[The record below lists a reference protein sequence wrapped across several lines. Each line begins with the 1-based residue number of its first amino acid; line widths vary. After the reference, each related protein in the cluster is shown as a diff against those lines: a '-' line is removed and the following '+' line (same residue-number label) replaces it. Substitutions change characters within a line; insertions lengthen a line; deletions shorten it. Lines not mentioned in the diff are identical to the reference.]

1 MAEKITKDLNP
12 SYGSIQALKTRDTD
26 VVVFT
31 EDKVLKV
38 LSNKD
43 ALFNADGNPQ
53 LTATDRVLGTAVPFV
68 GDYGISQNP
77 ESLAWDNF
85 RMYFTDKQRGAVLR
99 LSRDGLTPISNV
111 GMKTY
116 FRENL
121 KSTQNIIGTFDVVN
135 GEYNV
140 TLNNTSQDKTV
151 SFNEGSKGWVSFKS
165 FHPNTG
171 ASISGSYLTTKDAYI
186 YRHNIASITGGD
198 GELVDN
204 YNTFYG
210 NYTESSINVLFN
222 DMPGSVKSFQTINY
236 EGSQAR
242 VTKHT
247 NIDNETGLT
256 TKDDAAGNTI
266 SNLSDGEYFN
276 LVDKDGW
283 YVESFTT
290 DMQSGN
296 VPESKNKENKWFN
309 KINGDTTNFD
319 NLDTNEF
326 SVQGIGSLTAV
337 IQTTPGENEFTFTI
351 QNLPDDDADDLDAT

>member
-1 MAEKITKDLNP
+1 
-12 SYGSIQALKTRDTD
+12 
-26 VVVFT
+26 
-31 EDKVLKV
+31 
-38 LSNKD
+38 
-43 ALFNADGNPQ
+43 
-53 LTATDRVLGTAVPFV
+53 
-68 GDYGISQNP
+68 
-77 ESLAWDNF
+77 
-85 RMYFTDKQRGAVLR
+85 
-99 LSRDGLTPISNV
+99 
-111 GMKTY
+111 
-116 FRENL
+116 
-121 KSTQNIIGTFDVVN
+121 
-135 GEYNV
+135 
-140 TLNNTSQDKTV
+140 
-151 SFNEGSKGWVSFKS
+151 
-165 FHPNTG
+165 
-171 ASISGSYLTTKDAYI
+171 
-186 YRHNIASITGGD
+186 
-198 GELVDN
+198 
-204 YNTFYG
+204 
-210 NYTESSINVLFN
+210 
-222 DMPGSVKSFQTINY
+222 MPGSVKSFQTINY

-296 VPESKNKENKWFN
+296 VPEFKNKENKWFN